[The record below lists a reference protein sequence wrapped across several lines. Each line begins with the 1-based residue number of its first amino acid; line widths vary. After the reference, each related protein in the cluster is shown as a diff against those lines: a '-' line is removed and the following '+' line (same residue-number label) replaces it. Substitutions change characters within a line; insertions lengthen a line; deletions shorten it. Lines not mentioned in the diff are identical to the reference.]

1 MGRYVEASCRLCRRE
16 RQKLFLKGVKCYTD
30 KCPLEKRNYP
40 PGQHAL
46 RRRQKVSEYGVQ
58 LREKQK
64 VKRMYGVYEQQFR
77 NYFEMATH
85 QKGRTGENLLRL
97 LERRLDNVLFRLG
110 FAPSRKSARQLVL
123 HGHFLVNNKSVDIAS
138 YLVKPGT
145 THDLENAFDRLK
157 SYAVPH
163 KKRLLVIED
172 NDISGWG
179 RFGHNSDL
187 TGWDIGVNS
196 DSAISA
202 RCTIR
207 HASAE
212 SL

>member
-30 KCPLEKRNYP
+30 KCPLEKRNYA
-40 PGQHAL
+40 PGQHGL

-85 QKGRTGENLLRL
+85 QKGRTGENLLKL

-123 HGHFLVNNKSVDIAS
+123 HGHFLVNNRQVDIAS
-138 YLVKPGT
+138 HLLKPGDVIKVT
-145 THDLENAFDRLK
+145 EASKQLDSIHSSLK
-157 SYAVPH
+157 RIKEGMLPSYLQLDKAQ
-163 KKRLLVIED
+163 
-172 NDISGWG
+172 
-179 RFGHNSDL
+179 L
-187 TGWDIGVNS
+187 TGTFLQVPERSEIPLPDVNEQLIVELYS
-196 DSAISA
+196 K
-202 RCTIR
+202 
-207 HASAE
+207 
-212 SL
+212 

>member
-30 KCPLEKRNYP
+30 KCPLEKRNYA
-40 PGQHAL
+40 PGQHGL

-123 HGHFLVNNKSVDIAS
+123 HGHFLVNNRQVDIAS
-138 YLVKPGT
+138 YLLKPGDVIKVAEASKQLDSI
-145 THDLENAFDRLK
+145 HSSLK
-157 SYAVPH
+157 RIKEGMLPSYLQLDKAQ
-163 KKRLLVIED
+163 
-172 NDISGWG
+172 
-179 RFGHNSDL
+179 L
-187 TGWDIGVNS
+187 TGTFLQVPERSEIPLPDVNEQLIVELYS
-196 DSAISA
+196 K
-202 RCTIR
+202 
-207 HASAE
+207 
-212 SL
+212 